1 MEFDTDITGYGRK
14 MAMDAGVTSNGMI
27 DNVVRLG
34 DETVENYAG
43 MQPAGTVPV
52 RTITP
57 GNTESS
63 GGSGEAGDFAPTNGR
78 TDMQIGNPRG

>member
-14 MAMDAGVTSNGMI
+14 MGMDAGLTSNGMI

-43 MQPAGTVPV
+43 MQPAGTVPA
-52 RTITP
+52 RTIAP

-63 GGSGEAGDFAPTNGR
+63 GGSGEMGDFAPTNGR